1 MNKGHYGQSRCLQCF
16 LEHMFRE
23 KCHAARKTLATDGS
37 CGPIVSV
44 FSSSKNHS
52 SSNTSPGTMSD
63 ANDGSVINPTDQEEE
78 DPVSGSLSSPC
89 KSTPDGFDGPGGILC
104 PVAASASPQKQ
115 ETEEPSSKE
124 SPDDDE
130 TLPSPNNN
138 SRFSSRA
145 ALIAFVCICLP
156 LAVLLASVTVHRIMR
171 RGSRGSHGADDEKS
185 VRTAADSNTEISTSW
200 NKYRLTRLVDEGVNA
215 CS

>member
-1 MNKGHYGQSRCLQCF
+1 
-16 LEHMFRE
+16 
-23 KCHAARKTLATDGS
+23 
-37 CGPIVSV
+37 VSV
-44 FSSSKNHS
+44 FSSSANHS
-52 SSNTSPGTMSD
+52 SNSNNNTSPGTMSD
-63 ANDGSVINPTDQEEE
+63 ANDGSAISSTDQEEE
-78 DPVSGSLSSPC
+78 DPVSASLSSPC

-104 PVAASASPQKQ
+104 PVAASATPQKQ

-124 SPDDDE
+124 SPYDDE
-130 TLPSPNNN
+130 TLSSPNNN
-138 SRFSSRA
+138 SRFTSRA

-156 LAVLLASVTVHRIMR
+156 LAVLLASVTVHRIIR